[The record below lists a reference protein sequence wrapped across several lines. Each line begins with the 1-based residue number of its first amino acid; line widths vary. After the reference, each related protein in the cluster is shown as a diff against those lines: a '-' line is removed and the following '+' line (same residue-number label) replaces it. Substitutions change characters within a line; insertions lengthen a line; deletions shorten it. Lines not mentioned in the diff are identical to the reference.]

1 MEAKTI
7 DYVEGICKD
16 EKLRD
21 LICESE
27 TCYINNDGYLCGY
40 KNENEFDYSDIEKAV
55 KNSEKAFDGVFYGV
69 QPKFILVSET
79 EVRDAVLKI
88 KSISSTSVESEKAL
102 SDSDAKLRLQRVLE
116 QAIANG
122 ASDVHIRLSNKHGT
136 SELSQRKDGEFIDLM
151 PNQTLK
157 YGEELCRYAATAIG
171 GQQAFSM
178 ETQVDATFEIMLDV
192 SEVDSKGSK
201 VTLSKTTKWRLSQIK
216 IDDGSKVTIRALQIG
231 AEKILTLKQL
241 GLSKGHIDAFVKIV
255 NSAQGA
261 LLMSGPTGSGK
272 TTTINAGL
280 STIKSTKVVH
290 SLEDPVE
297 FLRQGKNNF
306 STAVNEDFTDKKT
319 KKKTKSFQHYGKV
332 LLRHDTN
339 CLYFGEVRDKEAA
352 AIFMRLATTGQVM
365 VGTIHC
371 NSAISIITTIAEQ
384 LGVPVSQLAAPGII
398 KGLAHQRLVRTL
410 CPDCKIPHE
419 KANEYFDRDSS
430 LEQAYEDV
438 EKMRLQQDV
447 DVSGVYYR
455 NSHSNCTT
463 CKGSGEKGRTALFE
477 LILVD
482 AKAREFIRELKLN
495 EWLEHLKEQGFPS
508 LRDHAQ
514 SKLTSG
520 VLDYRSIIEEVD
532 GLVEE
537 KVEHS
542 YQQMRVME

>member
-231 AEKILTLKQL
+231 AEK
-241 GLSKGHIDAFVKIV
+241 
-255 NSAQGA
+255 
-261 LLMSGPTGSGK
+261 
-272 TTTINAGL
+272 
-280 STIKSTKVVH
+280 
-290 SLEDPVE
+290 
-297 FLRQGKNNF
+297 
-306 STAVNEDFTDKKT
+306 
-319 KKKTKSFQHYGKV
+319 Y
-332 LLRHDTN
+332 
-339 CLYFGEVRDKEAA
+339 
-352 AIFMRLATTGQVM
+352 
-365 VGTIHC
+365 
-371 NSAISIITTIAEQ
+371 
-384 LGVPVSQLAAPGII
+384 
-398 KGLAHQRLVRTL
+398 
-410 CPDCKIPHE
+410 
-419 KANEYFDRDSS
+419 
-430 LEQAYEDV
+430 
-438 EKMRLQQDV
+438 
-447 DVSGVYYR
+447 
-455 NSHSNCTT
+455 
-463 CKGSGEKGRTALFE
+463 
-477 LILVD
+477 
-482 AKAREFIRELKLN
+482 
-495 EWLEHLKEQGFPS
+495 
-508 LRDHAQ
+508 
-514 SKLTSG
+514 
-520 VLDYRSIIEEVD
+520 
-532 GLVEE
+532 
-537 KVEHS
+537 
-542 YQQMRVME
+542 